1 MRIGARAIHS
11 LFLLLLPLIVA
22 VFGLGFG
29 TALLLV
35 FALLLWRWGLSL
47 QAILPSRAGPE
58 LCLETIGGSHFVE
71 KVRWSMDRL
80 GVEYEERQNAGVLGA
95 FFVGR
100 TVPKLHVRTGM
111 VISAIGNSSDI
122 LRYLWGRYATE
133 YGERAAFLAPTAEAL
148 ELEKQLDIYG
158 RYMQQWI
165 YHHILPH
172 RSLTLHAWGCDDPSL
187 PAWQRGIVRL
197 GFPLLRTL
205 MRRAFRLGAATHD
218 KTLARAG
225 DFLQVIEERL
235 EDGRTTLLGGP
246 EISFVD
252 ITFASLSGLW
262 IFPDNYGG
270 GKADRVTPH
279 GFEVPA
285 QMQAE
290 VDAWRQ
296 CFPQVV
302 ALVERLYATERLP
315 AAALRPTSV

>member
-1 MRIGARAIHS
+1 MRIGARAIHTI
-11 LFLLLLPLIVA
+11 FLLLLPLIVA
-22 VFGLGFG
+22 VFGIGFG

-35 FALLLWRWGLSL
+35 LALLLWRWALTL
-47 QAILPSRAGPE
+47 HAILFPPSGPE
-58 LCLETIGGSHFVE
+58 LCLETIGASHFVE

-80 GVEYEERQNAGVLGA
+80 GVPYEERQNTGVLGV

-133 YGERAAFLAPTAEAL
+133 YGERATFLAPSAEAL
-148 ELEKQLDIYG
+148 ELERQLDRYG

-165 YHHILPH
+165 YHNILPH

-187 PAWQRGIVRL
+187 PAWQRGAVRL
-197 GFPLLRTL
+197 CFPLLRVL
-205 MRRAFRLGAATHD
+205 MRKAFRLGPATHD

-225 DFLQVIEERL
+225 DFLQAMEDRL
-235 EDGRTTLLGGP
+235 GDGRTTLLGGP
-246 EISFVD
+246 EISFID

-262 IFPDNYGG
+262 TFPDNYGG
-270 GKADRVTPH
+270 GRADRVTPH
-279 GFEVPA
+279 DYDVPA

-296 CFPQVV
+296 SFPRVV
-302 ALVERLYATERLP
+302 AWVERLYATERLP
-315 AAALRPTSV
+315 AAAVRPISV

>member
-1 MRIGARAIHS
+1 
-11 LFLLLLPLIVA
+11 
-22 VFGLGFG
+22 
-29 TALLLV
+29 
-35 FALLLWRWGLSL
+35 
-47 QAILPSRAGPE
+47 
-58 LCLETIGGSHFVE
+58 
-71 KVRWSMDRL
+71 
-80 GVEYEERQNAGVLGA
+80 
-95 FFVGR
+95 
-100 TVPKLHVRTGM
+100 
-111 VISAIGNSSDI
+111 
-122 LRYLWGRYATE
+122 
-133 YGERAAFLAPTAEAL
+133 
-148 ELEKQLDIYG
+148 
-158 RYMQQWI
+158 
-165 YHHILPH
+165 
-172 RSLTLHAWGCDDPSL
+172 
-187 PAWQRGIVRL
+187 
-197 GFPLLRTL
+197 
-205 MRRAFRLGAATHD
+205 MRRAFSLGAATHD

-296 CFPQVV
+296 CFPRVV

-315 AAALRPTSV
+315 AAAVRPV